1 MVEETAAGA
10 PIVDNESKPSPRSPE
25 APCDNAGFCADE
37 TSRKACE
44 GMDIIFE
51 VELVYDT

>member
-1 MVEETAAGA
+1 VAFTRA

-25 APCDNAGFCADE
+25 APCDNAGFCVDE
-37 TSRKACE
+37 MSRKACE
-44 GMDIIFE
+44 GTDIIFE